1 LTIQQVDPRLEYVN
15 SKHSPLSGFQGRR
28 LWVRAQDGNQ
38 YPLLRIQI
46 QSTQSSELKSYENSA
61 QMLRLL
67 EPCLTKRP
75 ESHRRLFKLDIL
87 NMVCV
92 GPSVCIMVDLAKP
105 LSAELLY
112 RERMEEF
119 ENEKTKIPTE
129 YDPTRS
135 TNPVIEYHRR
145 ILTEGYQNVPKIL
158 SEFVEKYKTRNIMQ
172 NWSIQHFATIE
183 SKFRF
188 QRIMTQQLAL
198 LNVISYVFGLRT
210 LTPQKFFFNPE
221 TGFVSPRFYSYDI
234 SSQIVPDNPV
244 LDTLPRLSPMFQ
256 AFVANIYGKL
266 SHMAY
271 QAQAASRALFYN
283 RQLVEAVNRTCL
295 KSEILH
301 MIMQK
306 RKLPAQ
312 INSSD
317 DLIKVCG
324 DLLTVDVN
332 KKTIIDP
339 EKFSNLLKKDDSAAI
354 RKILSRIAGK
364 QVERLGN
371 LVVPLQTVEPTKVF
385 ENVLYRPSESFV
397 EKSER
402 RSDKSTGL
410 DKNCKNGQ
418 SDKNETLEKVKV
430 KLENV
435 MIEDNQKDKQ
445 HDNRNDNR
453 NDNQDNQ
460 NDNQND
466 NQASLGNHEINPWH
480 ILLEKASSFERL
492 ARLDPATKP
501 WV

>member
-1 LTIQQVDPRLEYVN
+1 
-15 SKHSPLSGFQGRR
+15 
-28 LWVRAQDGNQ
+28 
-38 YPLLRIQI
+38 
-46 QSTQSSELKSYENSA
+46 
-61 QMLRLL
+61 M
-67 EPCLTKRP
+67 
-75 ESHRRLFKLDIL
+75 
-87 NMVCV
+87 
-92 GPSVCIMVDLAKP
+92 
-105 LSAELLY
+105 
-112 RERMEEF
+112 
-119 ENEKTKIPTE
+119 
-129 YDPTRS
+129 
-135 TNPVIEYHRR
+135 
-145 ILTEGYQNVPKIL
+145 
-158 SEFVEKYKTRNIMQ
+158 
-172 NWSIQHFATIE
+172 
-183 SKFRF
+183 
-188 QRIMTQQLAL
+188 
-198 LNVISYVFGLRT
+198 
-210 LTPQKFFFNPE
+210 
-221 TGFVSPRFYSYDI
+221 
-234 SSQIVPDNPV
+234 PDNPV

-317 DLIKVCG
+317 DLIKICG
-324 DLLTVDVN
+324 DLLMVDVN
-332 KKTIIDP
+332 KRTVIDP

-371 LVVPLQTVEPTKVF
+371 LVVPLQTVEPNKVF
-385 ENVLYRPSESFV
+385 ADVLYRPSESFV
-397 EKSER
+397 EKSDRKSENKSEN
-402 RSDKSTGL
+402 RSENSKIGI
-410 DKNCKNGQ
+410 N
-418 SDKNETLEKVKV
+418 DKNETLEKVKV

-435 MIEDNQKDKQ
+435 VIDDKEK
-445 HDNRNDNR
+445 DNR

-460 NDNQND
+460 NDNRT
-466 NQASLGNHEINPWH
+466 SIGNHEINPWH